1 MIYKYTMKIFY
12 SGQDEGYIAIVPD
25 LPGCSAFGRTKE
37 EALEEGKAAMKL
49 WIETAKKEGREI
61 PRPPEKNS

>member
-1 MIYKYTMKIFY
+1 MMYKFTMEIFY
-12 SGQDEGYIAIVPD
+12 SEKDGGYMAVVPD
-25 LPGCSAFGRTKE
+25 LPGCSAFGRAKE

-61 PRPPEKNS
+61 PRPPEENS